1 MVFLLS
7 GYWKQHLTS
16 SFTAPITIVQRKP
29 KINHKINQ
37 VTGTTSRQSNSTI
50 TMVLLF
56 GDNKLDFE
64 TNEILLTSTVRFTS
78 LTERFICPLFE

>member
-1 MVFLLS
+1 MVLETTPHFLFHCPNL
-7 GYWKQHLTS
+7 
-16 SFTAPITIVQRKP
+16 TIVQRKP

-37 VTGTTSRQSNSTI
+37 VTGTTSRRSNSTI

-64 TNEILLTSTVRFTS
+64 TNEILLTSTTEFTS
-78 LTERFICPLFE
+78 LQRDLFVPYLSEP